1 MDIVGVS
8 QQYGQMVKIECQICV
23 WWSIVFQGV
32 EQEVEFFVLFF
43 FVDIQNIKY
52 CLLYIIIMDMY

>member
-1 MDIVGVS
+1 MDIVGVG

-23 WWSIVFQGV
+23 WWSIVFQSV